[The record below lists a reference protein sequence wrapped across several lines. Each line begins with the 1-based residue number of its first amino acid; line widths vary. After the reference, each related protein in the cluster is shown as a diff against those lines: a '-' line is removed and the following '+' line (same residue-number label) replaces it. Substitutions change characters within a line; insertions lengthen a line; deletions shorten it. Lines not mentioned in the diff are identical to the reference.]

1 MIWLNLFY
9 FFVRFILSIFSKYMA
24 LLLHNLVPPPSPE
37 VTIILHIVIYSLFF
51 LAHKKQEA
59 TSL

>member
-1 MIWLNLFY
+1 
-9 FFVRFILSIFSKYMA
+9 MA